1 MTFENYR
8 AEQAKINKEI
18 EKLKKQALF
27 LKNKRRQIEVDS
39 IVRDMQKYSIA
50 PDELA
55 TAFRENYLL
64 TNTPTILSD
73 AMPSP

>member
-27 LKNKRRQIEVDS
+27 LQNKRRQIEIDS
-39 IVRDMQKYSIA
+39 IVWDMQEYSIA

-55 TAFRENYLL
+55 TAFRENYTL

-73 AMPSP
+73 AIPSP